1 MAEGIKGGGLIG
13 VASALTDLY
22 LYPMIIAMRKSIFI
36 FLLLATVF
44 PSWRPALAEAPPA
57 HRTIIFPSGTKINA
71 EVADT
76 PQARSVGLMFRDSL
90 SPDAGMLFIFQEAHP
105 YLFWMKNCKFPID
118 IIWLNEKKEIVFI
131 SEKTPPCKADPCP
144 NYGPLDKDALY
155 VIEVES
161 GFAQKEKLKL
171 GMKVR
176 F

>member
-1 MAEGIKGGGLIG
+1 MRKPL
-13 VASALTDLY
+13 
-22 LYPMIIAMRKSIFI
+22 IIALL
-36 FLLLATVF
+36 FLAAVLPGESVF
-44 PSWRPALAEAPPA
+44 SEKLPA
-57 HRTIIFPSGTKINA
+57 HRTVIFPSGAKIDA

-76 PQARSVGLMFRDSL
+76 PQARNVGLMFRDSL
-90 SPDAGMLFIFQEAHP
+90 PPGGGMLFIFQEAGP

-118 IIWLNEKKEIVFI
+118 IIWFNEQKEVIFI

-144 NYGPLDKDALY
+144 NYGPLDKNALY
-155 VIEVES
+155 VIEVAS